1 MLPLVGRRRS
11 RSGACSAARAPGA
24 ANEGGGPRRGPPGGE
39 LLLGG
44 GGPARAP
51 RGTPP
56 SWAGPDPRL
65 LLSCTCCAGIRGNS
79 PTASGRRGKDLLR
92 MGMGLAGW
100 SSKRLAAV
108 GPTAWFF
115 LLRGRLAKCS
125 NLERQYKDHDSSL
138 GLAS

>member
-1 MLPLVGRRRS
+1 VLPLVGRRRS

-65 LLSCTCCAGIRGNS
+65 LCLVRVARVFAGTLQDSNGFRETRQGS
-79 PTASGRRGKDLLR
+79 SEDGDGLGRLGTG
-92 MGMGLAGW
+92 MGMGL
-100 SSKRLAAV
+100 
-108 GPTAWFF
+108 FF

-125 NLERQYKDHDSSL
+125 NLERQYKEHDSSL